1 MIRTQ
6 IQLTE
11 DQARAIKKMATAQ
24 GISMAAFIRQ
34 AVEGLINSS
43 PDEDRQERIRRARE
57 IVGQYRSG
65 KGDVSRRHDDYL
77 DEAFQR

>member
-11 DQARAIKKMATAQ
+11 DQARTIKKMATDQ

-34 AVEGLINSS
+34 AVEGFIKSS
-43 PDEDRQERIRRARE
+43 PDENRQERIRRARE

-65 KGDVSRRHDDYL
+65 KGDISRRHDDYL